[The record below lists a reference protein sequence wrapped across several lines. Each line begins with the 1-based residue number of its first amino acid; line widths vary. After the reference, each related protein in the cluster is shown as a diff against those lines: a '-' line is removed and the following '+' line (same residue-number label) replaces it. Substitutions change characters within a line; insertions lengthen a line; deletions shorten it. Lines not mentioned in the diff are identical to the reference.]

1 MLLVSQA
8 REHEETMMSVS
19 NVSGTPGPLEPFRDG
34 FCRFL
39 VAEGYSP
46 KRVELHLALLSHLS
60 GWLGGQ
66 GLGPADLSMA
76 VAEEF
81 FELRRRRYSWLTTT
95 RSLSPLLRFLHS
107 VGVTPIGRQQPV
119 SASPAEELVEGYR
132 CHLDQQRGLA
142 AGSIALYLAQIRR
155 VVAVWWPDGQARV
168 GELDAADV
176 VGLVRHQTADMSVA
190 SAKTLVCALRSF
202 LRFLHATGRI
212 KHSLVEAVP
221 SVADRRRASLPRH
234 LDPDVVTRLI
244 ACCDVTTPM
253 GRRDAAMLTLLA
265 RLGLRA
271 GEVAGLRLEE
281 VDWHAGEIVIVG
293 KGRRM
298 QRLPV
303 PVEVGEAITAY
314 LVGGRPTSHHRS
326 LFLAGVAPY
335 GPLSRSAVASVVHR
349 ACDRAGLARV
359 GPHRLRHTAA
369 TQTLRAGGS
378 MTEVAQLLRHL
389 RVETTAT
396 YAKVDHGRLQALAL
410 PWPGGGA

>member
-1 MLLVSQA
+1 
-8 REHEETMMSVS
+8 MSVS
-19 NVSGTPGPLEPFRDG
+19 NTAGPLEPFRDG
-34 FCRFL
+34 FRRLL

-60 GWLGGQ
+60 GWLGERL
-66 GLGPADLSMA
+66 LGPADLTVA

-81 FELRRRRYSWLTTT
+81 FDLRRRRYSWLITT

-107 VGVTPIGRQQPV
+107 VGVAPVGRQESV
-119 SASPAEELVEGYR
+119 SASPVEDLVERYR

-142 AGSIALYLAQIRR
+142 SGSIALYLAQIRR
-155 VVAVWWPDGQARV
+155 IVAVWWPDGQARP

-176 VGLVRHQTADMSVA
+176 VGLVRHQTAEMSVP

-212 KHSLVEAVP
+212 ERNLVKVVP

-234 LDPDVVTRLI
+234 LDPDVVSRLI
-244 ACCDVTTPM
+244 ASCDVTTPM

-271 GEVAGLRLEE
+271 GEAAGLRLED

-298 QRLPV
+298 QRLPL

-314 LVGGRPTSHHRS
+314 LVDGRPTSHHRS
-326 LFLAGVAPY
+326 LFVAVVAPY
-335 GPLSRSAVASVVHR
+335 GPLSRSAVQSVVHR
-349 ACDRAGLARV
+349 ACDRAGLSRV
-359 GPHRLRHTAA
+359 GSHRLRHTAA
-369 TQTLRAGGS
+369 TQTLRGGGS
-378 MTEVAQLLRHL
+378 MAEVAQLLRHH
-389 RVETTAT
+389 RVETTAV
-396 YAKVDHGRLQALAL
+396 YAKIDHRRLQALAL